1 MVLAIR
7 GWNCLHV
14 GGDTDLILGVFYRKS
29 LVKTGKPI
37 VVSNGRSEIYTD
49 HVTFENLT
57 SELVYN
63 NAQAKFP
70 AAARFGTTTPLLI
83 EIQGE
88 DDVTDEDIL
97 KFTSIQLNKYLDGI
111 NLTEKKRIKERI
123 RYRKNNPSSKHHS
136 LRKEIIQN

>member
-1 MVLAIR
+1 M
-7 GWNCLHV
+7 HV
-14 GGDTDLILGVFYRKS
+14 GGDTSLILGVFYKKS

-63 NAQAKFP
+63 NAKNKFP
-70 AAARFGTTTPLLI
+70 SAVKFGTTTPLLI

-88 DDVTDEDIL
+88 DDITENDLLDFSPDELD
-97 KFTSIQLNKYLDGI
+97 KYLDG
-111 NLTEKKRIKERI
+111 LTAKERKRIKEKI

-136 LRKEIIQN
+136 LRKEIISN

>member
-1 MVLAIR
+1 
-7 GWNCLHV
+7 LHV
-14 GGDTDLILGVFYRKS
+14 GGDESLILGVFYKKS

-37 VVSNGRSEIYTD
+37 VVSNGKSEIYTD

-63 NAQAKFP
+63 NAQEKFP
-70 AAARFGTTTPLLI
+70 AAARYGVTTPLLI

-88 DDVTDEDIL
+88 DDVTDEDVL
-97 KFTSIQLNKYLDGI
+97 HFTSSQLKKYLDGMNPI
-111 NLTEKKRIKERI
+111 ERERIKERI
-123 RYRKNNPSSKHHS
+123 RYRKNNPYTKHHS

>member
-1 MVLAIR
+1 M
-7 GWNCLHV
+7 
-14 GGDTDLILGVFYRKS
+14 ILGVFYKKS
-29 LVKTGKPI
+29 LVKTGRPI
-37 VVSNGRSEIYTD
+37 VVSNGTSEIYTD

-63 NAQAKFP
+63 NAQEKFP

-97 KFTSIQLNKYLDGI
+97 HFTSSQLNKYLDGM
-111 NLTEKKRIKERI
+111 NPKEKKRIKERI
-123 RYRKNNPSSKHHS
+123 SYRKNNPSSKHHS
-136 LRKEIIQN
+136 LRKEIISN